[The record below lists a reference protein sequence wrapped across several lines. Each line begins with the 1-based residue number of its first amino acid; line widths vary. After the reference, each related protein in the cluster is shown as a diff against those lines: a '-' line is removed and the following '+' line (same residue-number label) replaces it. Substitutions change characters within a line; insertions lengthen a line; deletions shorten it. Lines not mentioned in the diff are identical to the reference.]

1 MKKYEAPIL
10 EKVILPADIIT
21 TSGRNPIE
29 TEEDVFGR
37 SINPDKS
44 GN

>member
-1 MKKYEAPIL
+1 MKRYEAPVL
-10 EKVILPADIIT
+10 ETVILPADVIT

-37 SINPDKS
+37 SINPDRTE
-44 GN
+44 N